1 MALIDCIDVG
11 TLKLIPADDR
21 SASLNDTSVSDT
33 WETADFSSYV
43 RKGTQALLLYT
54 FIRTDST
61 QDRTLLVTRGD
72 GESQGANFY
81 TQTLRLYAEIGNS
94 GYIYIGA
101 PIIIYAPDGKFD
113 YRRFSSTYPISQL
126 YCMLWG
132 YFI

>member
-21 SASLNDTSVSDT
+21 SASLTDSSVSDT

-54 FIRTDST
+54 YIKSDST

-72 GESQGANFY
+72 GESQGANNL
-81 TQTLRLYAEIGNS
+81 TQTLRVEAEIGNS
-94 GYIYIGA
+94 SLIYTGA

-113 YRRFSSTYPISQL
+113 YRRYSSSYPISQL
-126 YCMLWG
+126 YCVLWG